1 MENTSPKPAIRENAS
16 GAFRQVRASVRT
28 VGSLVRYAAS
38 HQAMGTIFSVVAYGA
53 SSAFLG
59 EVVRR
64 AFQEIDHLNDEMSH
78 YKPESELSAINHEAF
93 RQRVVVTPGLF
104 KLLEDSLRYGDET
117 FGAFDITIGPLMK
130 SWGFFRGWG
139 RLPSPPELTE
149 VLKRIGYRYVKLDA
163 VRRTVSF
170 DKPGIELDLG
180 AIGKGYAVD
189 RATEILRAE
198 GITQALISSGT
209 SSIYALGSPPGEE
222 GWEVSVCHPLDRRK
236 TACTLRLQ
244 NLSIS
249 VSGDYEKF
257 FELGGR
263 IYAHI
268 IDPNTGMPAEDM
280 VMTVVISPSAA
291 ESDALSTSFFV
302 GGVKRSQVYL
312 EYHPDLTAIFYTPMR
327 FTHTI
332 EQIVLKSTV
341 TKLPADRFARI

>member
-1 MENTSPKPAIRENAS
+1 MENTSPKPEIRENAS
-16 GAFRQVRASVRT
+16 GGFRQVRASVRT
-28 VGSLVRYAAS
+28 VGSLVRFAAS

-64 AFQEIDHLNDEMSH
+64 AFQEIDRLNDEMSH
-78 YKPESELSAINHEAF
+78 YKPESELSAINREAF
-93 RQRVVVTPGLF
+93 RQTLVVTPGLF

-189 RATEILRAE
+189 RATEILCAE

-209 SSIYALGSPPGEE
+209 SSIYALGSP
-222 GWEVSVCHPLDRRK
+222 
-236 TACTLRLQ
+236 
-244 NLSIS
+244 
-249 VSGDYEKF
+249 
-257 FELGGR
+257 
-263 IYAHI
+263 
-268 IDPNTGMPAEDM
+268 
-280 VMTVVISPSAA
+280 
-291 ESDALSTSFFV
+291 
-302 GGVKRSQVYL
+302 
-312 EYHPDLTAIFYTPMR
+312 
-327 FTHTI
+327 
-332 EQIVLKSTV
+332 
-341 TKLPADRFARI
+341 